1 MPRPPGREQAAPM
14 ERLVRLIGVLNQ
26 HSGGAPVEL
35 LLKAVAPEEAGDEA
49 RRRMLSRDVEHLNN
63 LGYDIRNVA
72 EPGTDGVYVMRARD
86 NRLQVHLT
94 SEQRGELLR
103 AAIAAGLEGMNA
115 HLGTGDAQGGRRA
128 PTTGHLDLVQRG
140 TTRHCLIHFDYKG
153 EPRVVH
159 PARVHSGPSGWYLS
173 GREDRAG
180 SPIVAGNPIVKEFV
194 VSRMSEVSLDAPGTA
209 DAVEEA
215 PRPSLDPLTWLQD
228 PSTDVV
234 VEVPVEHRLLVEN
247 LLGTAADVTEG
258 DGALLMTYAVTNRSV
273 FRWRIYELGTRV
285 RVRGPEDV
293 RREMLAELES
303 FLLLGGT
310 P

>member
-1 MPRPPGREQAAPM
+1 M

-26 HSGGAPVEL
+26 HKSGAPVEL
-35 LLKAVAPEEAGDEA
+35 LLKAVAPEDTGEEA

-94 SEQRGELLR
+94 PEQRGELLR
-103 AAIAAGLEGMNA
+103 AALAAGLEGMSL
-115 HLGTGDAQGGRRA
+115 HLGAGDARGGVPA

-140 TTRHCLIHFDYKG
+140 TTRHCLIRFEYKG

-173 GREDRAG
+173 GREAG
-180 SPIVAGNPIVKEFV
+180 PDISIVKEFV
-194 VSRMSEVSLDAPGTA
+194 VSRMSGVSLDAPGTA
-209 DAVEEA
+209 EVVEEA

-228 PSTDVV
+228 PATDVV
-234 VEVPVEHRLLVEN
+234 VEVPAEHRLLVEN
-247 LLGTAADVTEG
+247 LLGTAAEVRDEG
-258 DGALLMTYAVTNRSV
+258 GPLQMTYVVTNRAV
-273 FRWRIYELGTRV
+273 FRWRVYELGTRV
-285 RVRGPEDV
+285 LVRGPEDV

-303 FLLLGGT
+303 FLRVAK